1 MTHDTENKI
10 KAILTTEVKYVVG
23 IIVFVAGV
31 VAPYFQIRSDIALI
45 KSEQN
50 NISKLFEKHI
60 KQYEEEEKEKANDL
74 TSLKSRTAV
83 IEDRIGIKNIKAKT
97 E

>member
-1 MTHDTENKI
+1 MTHDTEQKI